1 MPPYTYHNGNKQN
14 DYETMLEM
22 MLKFHVPLVTIH
34 KGNTKHIISFGVDT
48 TVTYTFEANELYDV
62 AANHISFPEWVSRTL
77 ILSKANDSTITIYNR

>member
-1 MPPYTYHNGNKQN
+1 MDFTYLKGISKNE
-14 DYETMLEM
+14 YETILEI